1 MSDGFV
7 IRLDE
12 TASLVSTRSVSLPG
26 FVDMDAVNSLFQQIL
41 EKARELLVANLPEWP
56 IVEAGI
62 RAAYNLYIRPRALP
76 DFIDNVLCDALVYQ
90 VKRFYDSLG

>member
-26 FVDMDAVNSLFQQIL
+26 FVDMEAVDSLFQQIL
-41 EKARELLVANLPEWP
+41 AKARELLANNLPAWNV
-56 IVEAGI
+56 VEAGI
-62 RAAYNLYIRPRALP
+62 RDAYNLYIRPLALP
-76 DFIDNVLCDALVYQ
+76 DFIDTMICNALVYEIKQ
-90 VKRFYDSLG
+90 IYDSLG